1 MPNNQNII
9 ESALIAQPIKKLRLS
24 LVVGVSVVIMLAS
37 FLFMLSA
44 GRMSTDLLEVAA
56 LLFADSET
64 SNKALVIQEL
74 RLPRALIAILVGAAL
89 SMAGTIIQSITRN
102 PLGSPSLT
110 GVTAGAAFA
119 IVLAFVTYSPK
130 TDILMLVGTFGGICA
145 ALITFSLARQ
155 SRFDPVH
162 LTLAGVS
169 VSIFF
174 MAAISALML
183 LYGESTNA
191 IYFWLIG
198 SFSGRT
204 MVELSHL
211 WYWVFIGLALGVIF
225 SPYLNLLLLDDDIC
239 HSIGIN
245 VTKWRFILGLI
256 AVILTAAC
264 VAVAGPVG
272 FIGFIVPHIT
282 RKLLGVQ
289 LASIDHKI
297 LLPLTALVG
306 GALTIF
312 MDALSRSQIIGIELP
327 IGISSTFIGGIL
339 FVILFKKRSI

>member
-1 MPNNQNII
+1 MSKNPDNYNAVGLPRLLSII
-9 ESALIAQPIKKLRLS
+9 I
-24 LVVGVSVVIMLAS
+24 VSIVIMFMS
-37 FLFMLSA
+37 FVFMLNA
-44 GRMSTDLLEVAA
+44 GQVDTHLLEIIN
-56 LLFADSET
+56 LLFADPEM
-64 SNKALVIQEL
+64 SNKALVVQEL

-110 GVTAGAAFA
+110 GVTSGAAFA
-119 IVLAFVTYSPK
+119 IVLSFVLFDPPTYVQ
-130 TDILMLVGTFGGICA
+130 MFVGVIGGVCA
-145 ALITFSLARQ
+145 ALITFTMAKQ

-174 MAAISALML
+174 MAAVSAIML
-183 LYGESTNA
+183 LFGQSTNA

-204 MVELSHL
+204 MAELQYL
-211 WYWVFIGLALGVIF
+211 WYWVVIGLVLGVTF
-225 SPYLNLLLLDDDIC
+225 SRYLNLLLLDDDIC

-245 VTKWRFILGLI
+245 VTKWRFILGFI
-256 AVILTAAC
+256 AVILTATC
-264 VAVAGPVG
+264 VAAAGPVS
-272 FIGFIVPHIT
+272 FIGFVVPHIT

-306 GALTIF
+306 GSLTIF
-312 MDALSRSQIIGIELP
+312 MDALSRSKILDVELP
-327 IGISSTFIGGIL
+327 IGISSTFIGGII
-339 FVILFKKRSI
+339 FVILFKKRAI